1 MTELK
6 ISQVQS
12 KDDLMDFIHFP
23 WEVYRENRYWVP
35 PLLSE
40 RVEFLDP
47 EHNPFFEHATVEY
60 YLAHRG
66 PKIVGTIAAFT
77 NDLYNDFQGV
87 NTGFFGFFEV
97 LEDREAASALFQQAD
112 EFASRAGHDSI
123 LGPAQFSTNDE
134 VGMLVDGFDG
144 VPRVL
149 MPYNPPRY
157 MDYVEAAGYQKAMDL
172 WSYKIELENF
182 LQNLPPKLVRVVDKV
197 KARRN
202 LLVRTIN
209 MKDYD
214 QEVERFKRVYNSSW
228 ERNWGFVPLTD
239 PEIEHMAAGMKSML
253 DPNIVLMV
261 EREGEVI
268 GVALALPDLCQ
279 PLHKAYPRPG
289 TPEILSMLKLAW
301 HWKVRGGIE
310 WMRVY
315 ALGVMPEYR
324 GLGVDALMYLEVAKN
339 ASRRGYTYAEGS
351 WILENNMMT
360 NRAVQLI
367 GGKVYRTHRVYEKR
381 L

>member
-1 MTELK
+1 MRIARVAGKRDRHRFVT
-6 ISQVQS
+6 
-12 KDDLMDFIHFP
+12 FP
-23 WEVYRENRYWVP
+23 WQVYRGDPHWVP
-35 PLLSE
+35 PLIGDTKKLLT
-40 RVEFLDP
+40 V
-47 EHNPFFEHATVEY
+47 HPFHQHADVEY
-60 YLAHRG
+60 YLAWRNG
-66 PKIVGTIAAFT
+66 EIVGRIAYVLNHLHNEVHDERVA
-77 NDLYNDFQGV
+77 
-87 NTGFFGFFEV
+87 FFGFFEV
-97 LEDREAASALFQQAD
+97 LEDQEAASALFQQAD

>member
-1 MTELK
+1 
-6 ISQVQS
+6 
-12 KDDLMDFIHFP
+12 
-23 WEVYRENRYWVP
+23 
-35 PLLSE
+35 
-40 RVEFLDP
+40 
-47 EHNPFFEHATVEY
+47 
-60 YLAHRG
+60 
-66 PKIVGTIAAFT
+66 
-77 NDLYNDFQGV
+77 
-87 NTGFFGFFEV
+87 
-97 LEDREAASALFQQAD
+97 
-112 EFASRAGHDSI
+112 
-123 LGPAQFSTNDE
+123 
-134 VGMLVDGFDG
+134 MLVDGFDG

-157 MDYVEAAGYQKAMDL
+157 MNYVEAAGYQKAMDL
-172 WSYKIELENF
+172 WSYKIELEDF
-182 LQNLPPKLVRVVDKV
+182 MQNIPPKLLRVVDKV
-197 KARRN
+197 KERRN
-202 LLVRTIN
+202 LRVRTIN
-209 MKDYD
+209 MKDFD

-239 PEIEHMAAGMKSML
+239 PEIERMAAELKPML

-289 TPEILSMLKLAW
+289 TPEILSMLKLVW
-301 HWKVRGGIE
+301 HWKIRGGIK

-324 GLGVDALMYLEVAKN
+324 GLGVDALMYLEAAKN

-351 WILENNMMT
+351 WILENNEMM
-360 NRAVQLI
+360 NRAVRLI
-367 GGKVYRTHRVYEKR
+367 GGEIYRTHRVYEKK

>member
-1 MTELK
+1 MTELRVTK
-6 ISQVQS
+6 VQS
-12 KDDLMDFIHFP
+12 QDDLMDFIHFP
-23 WEVYRENRYWVP
+23 WEVYRDNPYWVP
-35 PLLSE
+35 PLISE

-66 PKIVGTIAAFT
+66 PNIVGTIAAFT
-77 NDLYNDFQGV
+77 NDLYNEFQGV

-97 LEDREAASALFQQAD
+97 LEDKEAALALFQKTD
-112 EFASRAGHDSI
+112 EFAKRAGHDAV

-172 WSYKIELENF
+172 WSYKIDLANF
-182 LQNLPPKLVRVVDKV
+182 MQNIPPKLIRVVEKV
-197 KARRN
+197 KERRN
-202 LLVRTIN
+202 LHIRTIN
-209 MKDYD
+209 MKDFD

-228 ERNWGFVPLTD
+228 ERNWGFVPMTD
-239 PEIEHMAAGMKSML
+239 PEIERMAAQLKPML
-253 DPNIVLMV
+253 DPGLVLMV

-268 GVALALPDLCQ
+268 GVALSLPDLCQ

-289 TPEILSMLKLAW
+289 VPEILSMLKLVW
-301 HWKVRGGIE
+301 HWRVRGGMK
-310 WMRVY
+310 WVRAF
-315 ALGVMPEYR
+315 ALGVLPEYR
-324 GLGVDALMYLEVAKN
+324 ALGVDAMMYLETAKA
-339 ASRRGYTYAEGS
+339 ASRKGYKFVEGS
-351 WILENNMMT
+351 WVLENNEMM
-360 NRAVQLI
+360 NRIAGLI
-367 GGKVYRTHRVYEKR
+367 GGKVYRTHRLYERK